1 MRLAVLVTAAILV
14 YSWSSA
20 SAEYPALEKG
30 IAPAIEEPARLIGD
44 QVVHVGVRN
53 LTGLTPPWKLPEAIQ
68 SELVAGLAGAKV
80 KAINAGD
87 DNLLAFLGQGTAA
100 FSSKDQERARRAVPE
115 GFLLLGELRRSGQA
129 PALSLTLWNAQG
141 EKAWAKEFPLESA
154 ALAVAPNIP
163 VLNQEVVAAAAG
175 KSGQWVGNKSSWGFV
190 AETLKEVGA
199 VRSGLYGFG
208 RELGRGEPWAP
219 GDVLQ
224 FVGVRFKE
232 EKSKRYSN
240 LTRHTAIVE
249 KVNSPIEIEILH
261 QNFNDQPV
269 ARRKLRFDE
278 LQKGYLVAFRP
289 TKDESQVGL
298 ARARRVRA
306 PEPDTQSDGSV
317 NLLTMIDP
325 QIDALRGIWHRS
337 DGPLESFKQSFGG
350 IQIPYDLPDAYT
362 LTIRAKRVS
371 GTDSFGLG
379 LKVGDS
385 RAFLVLDAYD
395 GVTGFHLMNGKRANQ
410 NPSTRKGRVL
420 EPDQVVELVC
430 QVTPQSVSLKADGKE
445 LVDWK
450 GDPSVFKV
458 DEKWKTPE
466 KPWLFLTA
474 HESIIEITRIK
485 LSSP

>member
-1 MRLAVLVTAAILV
+1 VSAAIFLGNL
-14 YSWSSA
+14 SSA
-20 SAEYPALEKG
+20 WAEYPALEKG
-30 IAPAIEEPARLIGD
+30 IAPAIDEPAKLIGSD
-44 QVVHVGVRN
+44 VVHVGVRN
-53 LTGLTPPWKLPEAIQ
+53 LTGLTPPWKLTEAIQ

-80 KAINAGD
+80 KAVNAGD

-115 GFLLLGELRRSGQA
+115 GFLLLGELRRNGQA

-141 EKAWAKEFPLESA
+141 AKAWSKEIPLESA
-154 ALAVAPNIP
+154 ALAVGPNVP
-163 VLNQEVVAAAAG
+163 ALNQEIVAAAAG
-175 KSGQWVGNKSSWGFV
+175 KTGQWVGNKESSWEFV
-190 AETLKEVGA
+190 AETLKQVGA

-208 RELGRGEPWAP
+208 RELGRGEPWVP

-232 EKSKRYSN
+232 EKSKRHSN

-289 TKDESQVGL
+289 TKDESQVGV
-298 ARARRVRA
+298 ARARRVRP

-325 QIDALRGIWHRS
+325 QIDALRGMWHRS
-337 DGPLESFKQSFGG
+337 DGPLESFKQSFCG
-350 IQIPYDLPDAYT
+350 IQIPYDLPESYT
-362 LTIRAKRVS
+362 LTLRAKRVS

-385 RAFLVLDAYD
+385 RAFLVMDAYD

-410 NPSTRKGRVL
+410 NASTRKGRVL
-420 EPDQVVELVC
+420 EQDQVVELVC
-430 QVTPQSVSLKADGKE
+430 QVTPKSVLLKADDKV

-450 GDPSVFKV
+450 GNPSVFKV

-485 LSSP
+485 LTSP